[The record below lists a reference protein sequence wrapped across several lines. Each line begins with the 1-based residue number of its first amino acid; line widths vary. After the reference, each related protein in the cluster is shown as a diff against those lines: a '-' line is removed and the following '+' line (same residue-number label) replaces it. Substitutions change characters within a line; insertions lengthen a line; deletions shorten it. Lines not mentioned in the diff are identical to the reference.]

1 MTAQVVWFKR
11 DLRVSDHWPL
21 ADACRAG
28 PVVPL
33 YIIEPEY
40 WQQPDTSARQWAF
53 IAESLRDLRRQL
65 ARLGLPLWIME
76 GDAVTVLSQLH
87 VRLGGFALHSHEEY
101 GGHWTYQRDR
111 QVKRW
116 CRDAGV
122 VWQEVAPFGVMRPC
136 PDRDQWAAHWQE
148 FMRAPQAVI
157 PADIQSVTAPPPA
170 WPSLTS
176 PRGVGQQACPGR
188 QRGGTESGEAVW
200 QSFLAQRAQGYRGG
214 ISAPQ
219 RAEHSGSRISPYL
232 AWGCLSLRQVVQ
244 ALWDRQQHAPSGP
257 LSAGLSAFE
266 SRLWW
271 HCHFIQKLED
281 QVDMERHS
289 LHPALRDL
297 RTDPGNTDWLE
308 AWQQGQTGWPLV
320 DAAMRYLHH
329 HGWINFRMRAMLV
342 SMACYPLWLHWREP
356 ALHLARLF
364 VDYEPGIHYPQVQ
377 MQAGVTGINALRMY
391 NPTHQARKLDP
402 GGDFIRR
409 WVPELQSVS
418 NSWIHQP
425 WGMGPRQQRDSGVR
439 IGHDYPA
446 PLVDFDVAV
455 RGARAR
461 LAQARHQAGFREQ
474 SRAVHHK
481 HGSRRRRARAAAQV
495 NDDQLNLF

>member
-11 DLRVSDHWPL
+11 DLRISDHWPL

-28 PVVPL
+28 PVLPL

-40 WQQPDTSARQWAF
+40 WQQPDSSARQWAF

-65 ARLGLPLWIME
+65 ARLGLPLWVVE
-76 GDAVTVLSQLH
+76 GNGVEVLARLH
-87 VRLGGFALHSHEEY
+87 QDLGHFTLRSHEEY
-101 GGHWTYQRDR
+101 GGNWTYQRDLA
-111 QVKRW
+111 VKRW
-116 CRDAGV
+116 CDQHDIAWR
-122 VWQEVAPFGVMRPC
+122 ETAPFGVMRPC
-136 PDRDQWAAHWQE
+136 EDRDDWAEHWHD
-148 FMRAPQAVI
+148 FMMSPQATL
-157 PADIQSVTAPPPA
+157 PATAEPVAPSPV
-170 WPSLTS
+170 WPDLNL
-176 PRGVGQQACPGR
+176 PRGWGREPCPGR
-188 QRGGTESGEAVW
+188 QRGGTETGAGVW
-200 QSFLAQRAQGYRGG
+200 QSFVDQRARGYRGG

-219 RAEHSGSRISPYL
+219 KAEHSGSRISPYL

-244 ALWDRQQHAPSGP
+244 QLWEAQQQAPAGALAN
-257 LSAGLSAFE
+257 GLTAFE

-281 QVDMERHS
+281 QVEMEHQS

-297 RTDPGNTDWLE
+297 RSEAGNADWLH
-308 AWQQGQTGWPLV
+308 AWQAGQTGWPLV

-342 SMACYPLWLHWREP
+342 SMACYPLWLHWQAP

-391 NPTHQARKLDP
+391 NPTLQAQKLDP
-402 GGDFIRR
+402 HGAFIRR
-409 WVPELQSVS
+409 WVPELQGVS
-418 NSWIHQP
+418 DTWIHQP
-425 WGMGPRQQRDSGVR
+425 WVMGSRQQTGSGVR
-439 IGHDYPA
+439 IGEHYPA

-455 RGARAR
+455 RQARAR
-461 LAQARHQAGFREQ
+461 LAEARQQAGFREQ
-474 SRAVHHK
+474 SRAVNQK
-481 HGSRRRRARAAAQV
+481 HGSRRRRRRGEAEV
-495 NDDQLNLF
+495 DSNQLTLF

>member
-11 DLRVSDHWPL
+11 DLRTHDHWPL
-21 ADACRAG
+21 ADACVAG
-28 PVVPL
+28 PVLPI

-40 WQQPDTSARQWAF
+40 WQQPDSSARQWAF

-65 ARLGLPLWIME
+65 ARIGLPLWVVE
-76 GDAVTVLSQLH
+76 GDVVSVLSQLYAQFG
-87 VRLGGFALHSHEEY
+87 RFTLRSHQEY
-101 GGHWTYQRDR
+101 GANWTYQRDR
-111 QVKRW
+111 RVKQWCDHHQVTW
-116 CRDAGV
+116 SEA
-122 VWQEVAPFGVMRPC
+122 APFGVLRPC
-136 PDRDQWAAHWQE
+136 VDRDQWAGHWQE
-148 FMRAPQAVI
+148 FMSAAQGPLPARAEAAAV
-157 PADIQSVTAPPPA
+157 APP
-170 WPSLTS
+170 WPNLNT
-176 PRGVGQQACPGR
+176 PRGAGREPCPGR
-188 QRGGTESGEAVW
+188 QRGGTETGEGIW
-200 QSFLAQRAQGYRGG
+200 QSFLSQRARGYRGG

-232 AWGCLSLRQVVQ
+232 AWGCLSLRRVVQ
-244 ALWDRQQHAPSGP
+244 ELWAHQQAAPSGP
-257 LSAGLSAFE
+257 LAAGLAAFE

-281 QVDMERHS
+281 QVEMEYQS

-297 RTDPGNTDWLE
+297 REDPGQVAWLQ

-364 VDYEPGIHYPQVQ
+364 VDYEPGIHYPQIQ

-391 NPTHQARKLDP
+391 NPTLQAQKLDP
-402 GGDFIRR
+402 HGEFIRQ
-409 WVPELQSVS
+409 WVPELACVS
-418 NSWIHQP
+418 DSWIHQP
-425 WGMGPRQQRDSGVR
+425 WGMGARQQNESGVR
-439 IGHDYPA
+439 IGEHYPA
-446 PLVDFDVAV
+446 PLVDFDVAA
-455 RGARAR
+455 RHARAK

-474 SRAVHHK
+474 SRAVNQK
-481 HGSRRRRARAAAQV
+481 HGSRRRRARRGQSV
-495 NDDQLNLF
+495 NDDQLSLF

>member
-11 DLRVSDHWPL
+11 DLRIQDHWPL

-28 PVVPL
+28 PVLPL
-33 YIIEPEY
+33 YIIEPQY
-40 WQQPDTSARQWAF
+40 WQQPDSSARHWAF

-65 ARLGLPLWIME
+65 ATLGLPLWVME
-76 GDAVTVLSQLH
+76 GDAVAVLSQLH
-87 VRLGGFALHSHEEY
+87 RQLGGFALHSHQEY
-101 GGHWTYQRDR
+101 GGNWTYRRDL
-111 QVKRW
+111 QVKQW
-116 CRDAGV
+116 CDKEGV
-122 VWQEVAPFGVMRPC
+122 RWQEAAPFGVMRPC
-136 PDRDQWAAHWQE
+136 LDRDRWAEHWQD
-148 FMRAPQAVI
+148 FMTSPQVTLPERA
-157 PADIQSVTAPPPA
+157 TAAAPSPA
-170 WPSLTS
+170 WPSLNTL
-176 PRGVGQQACPGR
+176 RGAGQHPCPGR
-188 QRGGTESGEAVW
+188 QRGGSETGETVW
-200 QSFLAQRAQGYRGG
+200 QSFLDQRAQGYRGG

-244 ALWDRQQHAPSGP
+244 QLWEAQQQAPAGP
-257 LSAGLSAFE
+257 LANGLSAFE

-281 QVDMERHS
+281 QVDMEYQS
-289 LHPALRDL
+289 VHPALRDL
-297 RTDPGNTDWLE
+297 REEPGNLHWLA

-356 ALHLARLF
+356 ALHLAQLF
-364 VDYEPGIHYPQVQ
+364 VDYEPGIHYPQIQ

-391 NPTHQARKLDP
+391 NPTLQAQKLDP
-402 GGDFIRR
+402 EGQFIRR
-409 WVPELQSVS
+409 WVPELRSVS

-425 WGMGPRQQRDSGVR
+425 WGMGSRQQSESGVR
-439 IGHDYPA
+439 IGEHYPA

-455 RGARAR
+455 RQARAK
-461 LAQARHQAGFREQ
+461 LAEARQRAGFREQ
-474 SRAVHHK
+474 SRAVNQK
-481 HGSRRRRARAAAQV
+481 HGSRRRKSRTRKTY
-495 NDDQLNLF
+495 NDDQLSLF